1 MTNSSVWQTW
11 LFVGVA
17 AFAVVMTG
25 LIEPDLTTQVLLLV
39 PLVAVFGLP
48 HGALDLPIAQ
58 ALWPFRGWRGKAR
71 FSILYLSIA
80 GLVVLVWVLLPSL
93 SLFAF
98 LIYSAFH
105 FSGDWPN
112 GPFALRWSGG
122 AATIGAPA
130 LFHPD
135 DVAHVFQYLA
145 PEPAAYLATSCLAI
159 TGGIAL
165 AMSIGMLILQPVTRT
180 RAAVEQAAI
189 WFAAGFLAPLVYF
202 IVYFCALHSVRHTVV
217 TIESLKD
224 RKSALLT
231 SGLLSAVTAFA
242 AVSSIL
248 LLDSFN
254 AGSTVES
261 VSQTIF
267 IGLAALT
274 IPHMLLVDRFQ
285 RRKNNLVKAL

>member
-1 MTNSSVWQTW
+1 MTNFSVWQTW

-105 FSGDWPN
+105 FFGDW
-112 GPFALRWSGG
+112 
-122 AATIGAPA
+122 
-130 LFHPD
+130 
-135 DVAHVFQYLA
+135 
-145 PEPAAYLATSCLAI
+145 
-159 TGGIAL
+159 
-165 AMSIGMLILQPVTRT
+165 
-180 RAAVEQAAI
+180 
-189 WFAAGFLAPLVYF
+189 
-202 IVYFCALHSVRHTVV
+202 LHTCMTVCY
-217 TIESLKD
+217 
-224 RKSALLT
+224 
-231 SGLLSAVTAFA
+231 
-242 AVSSIL
+242 
-248 LLDSFN
+248 
-254 AGSTVES
+254 
-261 VSQTIF
+261 
-267 IGLAALT
+267 
-274 IPHMLLVDRFQ
+274 
-285 RRKNNLVKAL
+285 